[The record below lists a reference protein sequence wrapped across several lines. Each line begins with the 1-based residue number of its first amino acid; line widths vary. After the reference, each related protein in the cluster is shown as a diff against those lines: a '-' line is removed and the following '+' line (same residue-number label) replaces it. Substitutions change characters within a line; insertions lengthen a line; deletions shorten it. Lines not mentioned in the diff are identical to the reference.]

1 MYPHAPRRSASAF
14 TPWDTSPLRTVT
26 KTYKDGETIYRQ
38 GEDSQWAFEVL
49 EGSVELIK
57 DGPEGVTV
65 MARLK
70 AGELF
75 GELGILDNTPRST
88 TARARGGVTVKAIP
102 RDEFLRQV
110 EADPDTALKV
120 MTKLARRMR
129 SPEGGDN
136 VRAAAYKAAAAN
148 LPAVVPSESLP
159 TSPLPVRLGRPLP
172 VNLIGERKPNFMEK
186 IFDAVAKDPT
196 RRPGRKAKNPPPA
209 DILILVGKLRDDY
222 EDIQHKLLLQAL
234 DGIPGV
240 RAASLD
246 RDLTKTM
253 PGVTEPGAALNDDL
267 MKRATREARAWMN
280 DQNAD
285 LLVWGN
291 IDSTGRNIELH
302 FTATASS
309 PGERPGRF
317 TALNTLTM
325 PVDFYTDWVP
335 LIRAVTLAA
344 IDPRSFPQG
353 RILRSALPSIAQNA
367 RAMGLDPSAS
377 MEPTERASILFC
389 YGNVAAVCAQLEGD
403 RSWYHLAVE
412 AWRAAIDLVGQDPG
426 PLAGQ
431 LYQQLGLVLQIIAER
446 TNDTDC
452 LEQAADAYRRALMHI
467 SRRKQTLD
475 WGLVKYRLGCVLYK
489 IDMAIGDD
497 NALREAI
504 HACQA
509 SRQVF
514 NRYTHPIRWSEVSN
528 TLAQI
533 LQVYG
538 DNIRS
543 MPILEYAVKCCTSSL
558 QVRTPDTAPLQWAS
572 IQNTL
577 GSALFL
583 LAKHNGEWDYMRQ
596 SSEAF
601 HMALLVYRDHNAGR
615 MAIITER
622 NLQRAEKQIHS
633 SHDQQASDPVWAQSF
648 NIPEDNDYDWQSFL
662 DGGDHEADPK
672 HGAGS
677 KVSRVA

>member
-1 MYPHAPRRSASAF
+1 M
-14 TPWDTSPLRTVT
+14 RTVT
-26 KTYKDGETIYRQ
+26 KTYKDGEIIYRQ
-38 GEDSQWAFEVL
+38 GEESQWAFEVL
-49 EGSVELIK
+49 DGSVELIK
-57 DGPEGVTV
+57 DGPEGLTV

-75 GELGILDNTPRST
+75 GEMGILDNTPRST
-88 TARARGGVTVKAIP
+88 SARARGAVTAKAIP

-129 SPEGGDN
+129 SPAGSSDGDTI
-136 VRAAAYKAAAAN
+136 RAAAYKAVASN
-148 LPAVVPSESLP
+148 LPVPINSEQ
-159 TSPLPVRLGRPLP
+159 PLIAAPLRVGRPLP
-172 VNLIGERKPNFMEK
+172 ANLIGERKPNFMDK
-186 IFDAVAKDPT
+186 IFDAVVKDPT

-222 EDIQHKLLLQAL
+222 DDLQRKSLLAAL
-234 DGIPGV
+234 DGIPGL
-240 RAASLD
+240 RAVPLD
-246 RDLTKTM
+246 RDLTKTQ
-253 PGVTEPGAALNDDL
+253 PGITEPGAVLNDDL
-267 MKRATREARAWMN
+267 MKRATRDARAWMN
-280 DQNAD
+280 EQNAD
-285 LLVWGN
+285 LLIWGN
-291 IDSTGRNIELH
+291 VDSSGRNLELH

-317 TALNTLTM
+317 TALNTLSV
-325 PVDFYTDWVP
+325 PVDFYTDWTA
-335 LIRAVTLAA
+335 LIRAVALAA

-353 RILRSALPSIAQNA
+353 RILRSALPAIAQSA
-367 RAMGLDPSAS
+367 RSMGLEPSAA
-377 MEPTERASILFC
+377 MEPQERASILFC
-389 YGNVAAVCAQLEGD
+389 YGNVAAACAQLEGD
-403 RSWYHLAVE
+403 RSWYHTAVE
-412 AWRAAIDLVGQDPG
+412 AWRAAIDVAGQEQG
-426 PLAGQ
+426 PLTGQ

-467 SRRKQTLD
+467 SRRRQTLD

-489 IDMAIGDD
+489 IDLAIGDD

-538 DNIRS
+538 DNVRS
-543 MPILEYAVKCCTSSL
+543 MPVLEYAVKCCVGAL

-583 LAKHNGEWDYMRQ
+583 LAKHSGEWSYMRQ
-596 SSEAF
+596 SSDAF
-601 HMALLVYRDHNAGR
+601 RLALTVYKDHGAGR

-622 NLQRAEKQIHS
+622 NLQRAEKQVHN
-633 SHDQQASDPVWAQSF
+633 SHEQHTADPVWAQSF
-648 NIPEDNDYDWQSFL
+648 NIAEDNDYDWQSFL
-662 DGGDHEADPK
+662 NGSNDAAD
-672 HGAGS
+672 GAGS
-677 KVSRVA
+677 SISEVA

>member
-1 MYPHAPRRSASAF
+1 M
-14 TPWDTSPLRTVT
+14 RTVT
-26 KTYKDGETIYRQ
+26 KTYKDGEIIYRQ
-38 GEDSQWAFEVL
+38 GEESQWAFEVL
-49 EGSVELIK
+49 DGSVELIK
-57 DGPEGVTV
+57 DGPEGLTV

-75 GELGILDNTPRST
+75 GEMGILDNTPRST
-88 TARARGGVTVKAIP
+88 SARARGAVTAKAIP

-129 SPEGGDN
+129 SPAGSSDGDTI
-136 VRAAAYKAAAAN
+136 RAAAYKAVASN
-148 LPAVVPSESLP
+148 LPVPINSEQ
-159 TSPLPVRLGRPLP
+159 PLIAAPLRVGRPLP
-172 VNLIGERKPNFMEK
+172 ANLIGERKPNFMEK
-186 IFDAVAKDPT
+186 IFDAVVKDPT

-222 EDIQHKLLLQAL
+222 DNLQRKSLLAAL
-234 DGIPGV
+234 DGIPGL
-240 RAASLD
+240 RAVPLD
-246 RDLTKTM
+246 RDLTKTQ
-253 PGVTEPGAALNDDL
+253 PGITEPGAVLNDDL
-267 MKRATREARAWMN
+267 MKRATRDARAWMN
-280 DQNAD
+280 EQNAD
-285 LLVWGN
+285 LLIWGN
-291 IDSTGRNIELH
+291 VDSSGRNLELH

-317 TALNTLTM
+317 TALNTLSV
-325 PVDFYTDWVP
+325 PVDFYTDWTA
-335 LIRAVTLAA
+335 LIRAVALAA

-353 RILRSALPSIAQNA
+353 RILRSALPAIAQSA
-367 RAMGLDPSAS
+367 RSMGLEPSAA
-377 MEPTERASILFC
+377 MEPQERASILFC
-389 YGNVAAVCAQLEGD
+389 YGNVAAACAQLEGD
-403 RSWYHLAVE
+403 RSWYHTAVE
-412 AWRAAIDLVGQDPG
+412 AWRAAIDVAGQEQG
-426 PLAGQ
+426 PLTGQ

-467 SRRKQTLD
+467 SRRRQTLD

-489 IDMAIGDD
+489 IDLAIGDD

-538 DNIRS
+538 DNVRS
-543 MPILEYAVKCCTSSL
+543 MPVLEYAVKCCVGAL

-583 LAKHNGEWDYMRQ
+583 LAKHSGEWSYMRQ
-596 SSEAF
+596 SSDAF
-601 HMALLVYRDHNAGR
+601 RLALTVYKDHGAGR

-622 NLQRAEKQIHS
+622 NLQRAEKQVHN
-633 SHDQQASDPVWAQSF
+633 SHEQHTADPVWAQSF
-648 NIPEDNDYDWQSFL
+648 NIAEDNDYDWQSFL
-662 DGGDHEADPK
+662 NGSNDAAD
-672 HGAGS
+672 GAGS
-677 KVSRVA
+677 SISEVA

>member
-1 MYPHAPRRSASAF
+1 
-14 TPWDTSPLRTVT
+14 LRTVT
-26 KTYKDGETIYRQ
+26 KTYKDGELIYRQ
-38 GEDSQWAFEVL
+38 GDESSWAFEVL
-49 EGSVELIK
+49 EGSVELVK
-57 DGPEGVTV
+57 DGPEGLTV
-65 MARLK
+65 MSRLK
-70 AGELF
+70 AGDLF

-88 TARARGGVTVKAIP
+88 AARARGSLTVKAIP

-129 SPEGGDN
+129 APAGATEHDA
-136 VRAAAYKAAAAN
+136 VRAAAYKSVIAN
-148 LPAVVPSESLP
+148 LPVPISDTP
-159 TSPLPVRLGRPLP
+159 VTPAPVRLGRPLP
-172 VNLIGERKPNFMEK
+172 ANLIGERKPNFMEK

-209 DILILVGKLRDDY
+209 DILILVGKIRDDY
-222 EDIQHKLLLQAL
+222 EDAQRKLLLQAL
-234 DGIPGV
+234 DGVPGV
-240 RAASLD
+240 RAIALD

-253 PGVTEPGAALNDDL
+253 PGIIEPGAATNDDL
-267 MKRATREARAWMN
+267 MRRATREARAWML

-285 LLVWGN
+285 LLIWGN
-291 IDSTGRNIELH
+291 IDATGRNLELH

-317 TALNTLTM
+317 TALNTLAV
-325 PVDFYTDWVP
+325 PVDFYTDWTP
-335 LIRAVTLAA
+335 MLRAVALAA

-353 RILRSALPSIAQNA
+353 RILRSALPAIAQNA
-367 RAMGLDPSAS
+367 RTLGLDPSAG
-377 MEPTERASILFC
+377 MEPAERASILFC
-389 YGNVAAVCAQLEGD
+389 YGNVSATCAQLEGD
-403 RSWYHLAVE
+403 RSWYHTSVE
-412 AWRAAIDLVGQDPG
+412 AWRAAIDLVGQEQS
-426 PLAGQ
+426 PLMGQ
-431 LYQQLGLVLQIIAER
+431 LFQQLGLVLQIIAER
-446 TNDTDC
+446 SNDIDC

-467 SRRKQTLD
+467 SRRRQPLD

-489 IDMAIGDD
+489 VDLAVGDD

-538 DNIRS
+538 DNSRS
-543 MPILEYAVKCCTSSL
+543 MPVLEYAVKCCIAAL

-583 LAKHNGEWDYMRQ
+583 LAKHTGEWDYMRQ

-601 HMALLVYRDHNAGR
+601 RMALTVYKDHGAAR

-633 SHDQQASDPVWAQSF
+633 SHEQHTTDPVWAQSF
-648 NIPEDNDYDWQSFL
+648 NITDENDGYDWQAFL
-662 DGGDHEADPK
+662 NGGDND
-672 HGAGS
+672 GAGGHIS
-677 KVSRVA
+677 EVA

>member
-1 MYPHAPRRSASAF
+1 M
-14 TPWDTSPLRTVT
+14 RTVT
-26 KTYKDGETIYRQ
+26 KSYKDGEIIYRQ
-38 GEDSQWAFEVL
+38 GDDSQWAFEVL
-49 EGSVELIK
+49 EGTVELVK
-57 DGPEGVTV
+57 DSADGPTV
-65 MARLK
+65 LQRLK

-75 GELGILDNTPRST
+75 GELGILDNTPRSA
-88 TARARGGVTVKAIP
+88 TARARGGLTVKAIP

-110 EADPDTALKV
+110 EANPDTALKV

-129 SPEGGDN
+129 SPEGGDP
-136 VRAAAYKAAAAN
+136 VRAAAYQAAVTN
-148 LPAVVPSESLP
+148 LPVLVPSESLIATP
-159 TSPLPVRLGRPLP
+159 VPVRVGRPLP
-172 VNLIGERKPNFMEK
+172 ANLIGERKPNFMEK
-186 IFDAVAKDPT
+186 IFDAVVKDPT
-196 RRPGRKAKNPPPA
+196 RKPGKKAKNPPPA
-209 DILILVGKLRDDY
+209 DIMILVGKLRDDY
-222 EDIQHKLLLQAL
+222 DDIQHKLILQAL

-240 RAASLD
+240 RAVSLD

-253 PGVTEPGAALNDDL
+253 PGLTEPGAVMNDDL
-267 MKRATREARAWMN
+267 MKRATREARGWMTA
-280 DQNAD
+280 QNAD

-291 IDSTGRNIELH
+291 IDGTGRNLELH
-302 FTATASS
+302 FTSTASS

-317 TALNTLTM
+317 TALNTLTV

-335 LIRAVTLAA
+335 LLRAVILAA

-353 RILRSALPSIAQNA
+353 RILRSALPAIAQSA
-367 RAMGLDPSAS
+367 RMMGLDPSAA
-377 MEPTERASILFC
+377 MEPAERASIQFC
-389 YGNVAAVCAQLEGD
+389 FGNVGAVCAQLEGD
-403 RSWYHLAVE
+403 RSWYHTAVE
-412 AWRAAIDLVGQDPG
+412 AWRAAIDVAGQDQG
-426 PLAGQ
+426 PLTGQ

-446 TNDTDC
+446 SNDIDC

-467 SRRKQTLD
+467 SRRKQALD

-489 IDMAIGDD
+489 IDMAVGDD

-538 DNIRS
+538 DNTRS
-543 MPILEYAVKCCTSSL
+543 VPVLEYAVKCCAAAL

-583 LAKHNGEWDYMRQ
+583 LAKHTGEWDYMRQ
-596 SSEAF
+596 SSDAF
-601 HMALLVYRDHNAGR
+601 RMALMVYKDHGAGR

-622 NLQRAEKQIHS
+622 NLQRAEKQIYS
-633 SHDQQASDPVWAQSF
+633 SHEKHVNDPVWAQSF
-648 NIPEDNDYDWQSFL
+648 NIAEDAEAYDWQSFL
-662 DGGDHEADPK
+662 DGSGHISE
-672 HGAGS
+672 
-677 KVSRVA
+677 VA

>member
-1 MYPHAPRRSASAF
+1 M
-14 TPWDTSPLRTVT
+14 RTVT
-26 KTYKDGETIYRQ
+26 KTYKDGEIIYRQ

-57 DGPEGVTV
+57 DGPEGPTV

-88 TARARGGVTVKAIP
+88 SARARGGVTVKAIP

-110 EADPDTALKV
+110 EADPQTALKV

-129 SPEGGDN
+129 SPAGSQDGDAI
-136 VRAAAYKAAAAN
+136 RAAAYKSAAAN
-148 LPAVVPSESLP
+148 LPVPVPSESLIATP
-159 TSPLPVRLGRPLP
+159 ATVRLGRPLP

-186 IFDAVAKDPT
+186 IFDAVAKYPT
-196 RRPGRKAKNPPPA
+196 RRPGRKPKNPPPA
-209 DILILVGKLRDDY
+209 DILVLVGKLRDDY
-222 EDIQHKLLLQAL
+222 EGIQHKLVLTAL

-240 RAASLD
+240 RATGID
-246 RDLTKTM
+246 RDLTKFM
-253 PGVTEPGAALNDDL
+253 PGLTEPGAAFNDDL
-267 MKRATREARAWMN
+267 MKRATREGRSWMN

-285 LLVWGN
+285 LLIWGN
-291 IDSTGRNIELH
+291 IDSTGRNLELH

-317 TALNTLTM
+317 TAVNTLTM

-353 RILRSALPSIAQNA
+353 RILRSALPAIAQAA

-377 MEPTERASILFC
+377 MEPSERASILFC
-389 YGNVAAVCAQLEGD
+389 YGNVGAVCAQLEGD
-403 RSWYHLAVE
+403 RSWYHVAVE
-412 AWRAAIDLVGQDPG
+412 AWRAAIDLAGPDQG
-426 PLAGQ
+426 PLTGQ

-467 SRRKQTLD
+467 SRRRQTLD

-538 DNIRS
+538 DNVRS
-543 MPILEYAVKCCTSSL
+543 MPILEYAVKCCVGAL

-583 LAKHNGEWDYMRQ
+583 LAKHTGEWEYMRQ

-601 HMALLVYRDHNAGR
+601 RLALMVYKDHGAGR
-615 MAIITER
+615 MAVITER

-633 SHDQQASDPVWAQSF
+633 SHEQHISDPVWAQSF
-648 NIPEDNDYDWQSFL
+648 NISEDGDSYDWQAFL
-662 DGGDHEADPK
+662 DGTVNSPDGDSGHQISE
-672 HGAGS
+672 
-677 KVSRVA
+677 VA

>member
-1 MYPHAPRRSASAF
+1 
-14 TPWDTSPLRTVT
+14 LRTVT
-26 KTYKDGETIYRQ
+26 KTYKDGEIIYRQ
-38 GEDSQWAFEVL
+38 GEESQWAFEVL
-49 EGSVELIK
+49 DGSVELIK
-57 DGPEGVTV
+57 DGPEGLTV

-75 GELGILDNTPRST
+75 GEMGILDNTPRST
-88 TARARGGVTVKAIP
+88 SARARGAVTAKAIP

-129 SPEGGDN
+129 SPAGSSDGDTI
-136 VRAAAYKAAAAN
+136 RAAAYKAVASN
-148 LPAVVPSESLP
+148 LPVPINSEQ
-159 TSPLPVRLGRPLP
+159 PLIAAPLRVGRPLP
-172 VNLIGERKPNFMEK
+172 ANLIGERKPNFMDK
-186 IFDAVAKDPT
+186 IFDAVVKDPT

-222 EDIQHKLLLQAL
+222 DNLQRKSLLAAL
-234 DGIPGV
+234 DGIPGL
-240 RAASLD
+240 RAVALD
-246 RDLTKTM
+246 RDLTKTQ
-253 PGVTEPGAALNDDL
+253 PGITEPGAVLNDDL
-267 MKRATREARAWMN
+267 MKRATRDARAWMN
-280 DQNAD
+280 EQNAD
-285 LLVWGN
+285 LLIWGN
-291 IDSTGRNIELH
+291 VDSSGRNLELH

-317 TALNTLTM
+317 TALNTLSV
-325 PVDFYTDWVP
+325 PVDFYTDCTA
-335 LIRAVTLAA
+335 LIRAVALAA

-353 RILRSALPSIAQNA
+353 RILRSALPAIAQSA
-367 RAMGLDPSAS
+367 RSMGLEPSAA
-377 MEPTERASILFC
+377 MEPQERASILFC
-389 YGNVAAVCAQLEGD
+389 YGNVAAACAQLEGD
-403 RSWYHLAVE
+403 RSWYHTAVE
-412 AWRAAIDLVGQDPG
+412 AWRAAIDVAGQEQG
-426 PLAGQ
+426 PLTGQ

-467 SRRKQTLD
+467 SRRRQTLD

-489 IDMAIGDD
+489 IDLAIGDD

-538 DNIRS
+538 DNVRS
-543 MPILEYAVKCCTSSL
+543 MPVLEYAVKCCVGAL

-583 LAKHNGEWDYMRQ
+583 LAKHSGEWSYMRQ
-596 SSEAF
+596 SSDAF
-601 HMALLVYRDHNAGR
+601 RLALTVYKDHGAGR

-622 NLQRAEKQIHS
+622 NLQRAEKQVHN
-633 SHDQQASDPVWAQSF
+633 SHEQHTADPVWAQSF
-648 NIPEDNDYDWQSFL
+648 NIAEDNDYDWQSFL
-662 DGGDHEADPK
+662 NGSNDAAD
-672 HGAGS
+672 GAGS
-677 KVSRVA
+677 SISEVA

>member
-1 MYPHAPRRSASAF
+1 M
-14 TPWDTSPLRTVT
+14 RTVT
-26 KTYKDGETIYRQ
+26 KTYKDGEIIYRQ
-38 GEDSQWAFEVL
+38 GEESQWAFEVL
-49 EGSVELIK
+49 DGSVELIK
-57 DGPEGVTV
+57 DGPEGLTV

-75 GELGILDNTPRST
+75 GEMGILDNTPRST
-88 TARARGGVTVKAIP
+88 SARARGAVTAKAIP

-129 SPEGGDN
+129 SPAGSSDGDTI
-136 VRAAAYKAAAAN
+136 RAAAYKAVASN
-148 LPAVVPSESLP
+148 LPVPINSEQ
-159 TSPLPVRLGRPLP
+159 PLIAAPLRVGRPLP
-172 VNLIGERKPNFMEK
+172 ANLIGERKPNFMDK
-186 IFDAVAKDPT
+186 IFDAVVKDPT

-222 EDIQHKLLLQAL
+222 DNLQRKSLLAAL
-234 DGIPGV
+234 DGIPGL
-240 RAASLD
+240 RAVPLD
-246 RDLTKTM
+246 RDLTKTQ
-253 PGVTEPGAALNDDL
+253 PGITEPGAVLNDDL
-267 MKRATREARAWMN
+267 MKRATRDARAWMN
-280 DQNAD
+280 EQNAD
-285 LLVWGN
+285 LLIWGN
-291 IDSTGRNIELH
+291 VDSSGRNLELH

-317 TALNTLTM
+317 TALNTLSV
-325 PVDFYTDWVP
+325 PVDFYTDWTA
-335 LIRAVTLAA
+335 LIRAVALAA

-353 RILRSALPSIAQNA
+353 RILRSALPAIAQSA
-367 RAMGLDPSAS
+367 RSMGLEPSAA
-377 MEPTERASILFC
+377 MEPQERASILFC
-389 YGNVAAVCAQLEGD
+389 YGNVAAACAQLEGD
-403 RSWYHLAVE
+403 RSWYHTAVE
-412 AWRAAIDLVGQDPG
+412 AWRAAIDVAGQEQG
-426 PLAGQ
+426 PLTGQ

-467 SRRKQTLD
+467 SRRRQTLD

-489 IDMAIGDD
+489 IDLAIGDD

-538 DNIRS
+538 DNVRS
-543 MPILEYAVKCCTSSL
+543 MPVLEYAVKCCVGAL

-583 LAKHNGEWDYMRQ
+583 LAKHSGEWSYMRQ
-596 SSEAF
+596 SSDAF
-601 HMALLVYRDHNAGR
+601 RLALTVYKDHGAGR

-622 NLQRAEKQIHS
+622 NLQRAEKQVHN
-633 SHDQQASDPVWAQSF
+633 SHEQHTADPVWAQSF
-648 NIPEDNDYDWQSFL
+648 NIAEDNDYDWQSFL
-662 DGGDHEADPK
+662 NGSNDAAD
-672 HGAGS
+672 GAGS
-677 KVSRVA
+677 SISEVA

>member
-1 MYPHAPRRSASAF
+1 LG
-14 TPWDTSPLRTVT
+14 TLPLRTVT

-38 GEDSQWAFEVL
+38 GDESQWAFEVL

-57 DGPEGVTV
+57 DGPEGLTV

-129 SPEGGDN
+129 SPSGSADGGDV

-148 LPAVVPSESLP
+148 LPVLVPSESL
-159 TSPLPVRLGRPLP
+159 TVSSAPVRVGRPLP
-172 VNLIGERKPNFMEK
+172 LNLIGERKPNFMEK
-186 IFDAVAKDPT
+186 IFDAVAKDPA
-196 RRPGRKAKNPPPA
+196 RRPGRQAKNPPPA

-234 DGIPGV
+234 AGIPGV
-240 RAASLD
+240 RASAID

-253 PGVTEPGAALNDDL
+253 PGLTETGAALNDDL
-267 MKRATREARAWMN
+267 MKRATREARSWMN
-280 DQNAD
+280 AQNAD

-317 TALNTLTM
+317 TALNMLTM

-335 LIRAVTLAA
+335 MLRAVTLAA

-353 RILRSALPSIAQNA
+353 RILRSALPAIAQAA

-389 YGNVAAVCAQLEGD
+389 YGNVCAVCAQLEGD
-403 RSWYHLAVE
+403 RSWYHTAVD
-412 AWRAAIDLVGQDPG
+412 AWRAAIDLVGQEPG

-446 TNDTDC
+446 SNDTDC

-467 SRRKQTLD
+467 SRRRQTLD

-489 IDMAIGDD
+489 IDLAIGDD

-538 DNIRS
+538 DNVRS
-543 MPILEYAVKCCTSSL
+543 MPILEYAVKCCVGAL

-583 LAKHNGEWDYMRQ
+583 LAKHTGEWDYMRQ

-601 HMALLVYRDHNAGR
+601 RLALLVYKDHGAGR
-615 MAIITER
+615 MAVITER
-622 NLQRAEKQIHS
+622 NLQRAEKQVHA
-633 SHDQQASDPVWAQSF
+633 SHEQQITDPVWAQSF
-648 NIPEDNDYDWQSFL
+648 NIPDDNEYDWQSFL
-662 DGGDHEADPK
+662 E
-672 HGAGS
+672 GS
-677 KVSRVA
+677 GSEPASPARQISQVA

>member
-1 MYPHAPRRSASAF
+1 M
-14 TPWDTSPLRTVT
+14 PLRTVT
-26 KTYKDGETIYRQ
+26 KSYKDGDVIYRQ
-38 GEDSQWAFEVL
+38 GEDSRWAFEVL
-49 EGSVELIK
+49 EGSVELTK
-57 DGPEGVTV
+57 DGPDGAVV
-65 MARLK
+65 MARLRP
-70 AGELF
+70 GELF
-75 GELGILDNTPRST
+75 GELGILDNAPRST
-88 TARARGGVTVKAIP
+88 TARARGAVTAKAIP

-129 SPEGGDN
+129 GPAGANQDADA
-136 VRAAAYKAAAAN
+136 VRAAAYKAVAAN
-148 LPAVVPSESLP
+148 LPALVPGESMP
-159 TSPLPVRLGRPLP
+159 APSSTPMRVGRPLP
-172 VNLIGERKPNFMEK
+172 TNLIGERKPTFMEK
-186 IFDAVAKDPT
+186 IFDAVAKEPT
-196 RRPGRKAKNPPPA
+196 QRSGRKAKNPMPA
-209 DILILVGKLRDDY
+209 DIMILVGKIRDDY
-222 EDIQHKLLLQAL
+222 EDIQHKLVLQAL

-240 RAASLD
+240 RTFGID
-246 RDLTKTM
+246 RDLTKFL
-253 PGVTEPGAALNDDL
+253 PGLNDRSAVLNDDL
-267 MKRATREARAWMN
+267 MKRATREARSWML

-285 LLVWGN
+285 LLVWGC

-317 TALNTLTM
+317 TALNTMTV

-335 LIRAVTLAA
+335 LVRAVTLAA
-344 IDPRSFPQG
+344 VDPRSFPQG
-353 RILRSALPSIAQNA
+353 RILRSALPAIVQSA
-367 RAMGLDPSAS
+367 RGMGLEPSAAL
-377 MEPTERASILFC
+377 EPLERASILFC
-389 YGNVAAVCAQLEGD
+389 YGNACAVCAQLEGD
-403 RSWYHLAVE
+403 RSWYHTAVE
-412 AWRAAIDLVGQDPG
+412 AWRAAIELAGQEQG
-426 PLAGQ
+426 PLTGQ
-431 LYQQLGLVLQIIAER
+431 LYQQLGLVLQIIGER
-446 TNDTDC
+446 ANDTDC

-538 DNIRS
+538 DNVRS
-543 MPILEYAVKCCTSSL
+543 VPVLEYAVKCCASAL
-558 QVRTPDTAPLQWAS
+558 HVRTPDTAPLQWAS
-572 IQNTL
+572 IQNSL

-583 LAKHNGEWDYMRQ
+583 LAKHTGEWEYMRQ

-601 HMALLVYRDHNAGR
+601 RMALTVYKDHGAGR

-622 NLQRAEKQIHS
+622 NLQRADKQI
-633 SHDQQASDPVWAQSF
+633 QASHEQQINDPVWAQSF
-648 NIPEDNDYDWQSFL
+648 NIADDSDNYDWQAFL
-662 DGGDHEADPK
+662 NGSDPDRDDRI
-672 HGAGS
+672 S
-677 KVSRVA
+677 EVA

>member
-1 MYPHAPRRSASAF
+1 MGYR
-14 TPWDTSPLRTVT
+14 PLRTVT
-26 KTYKDGETIYRQ
+26 KTYKDGELIYRQ

-49 EGSVELIK
+49 EGSVELVK
-57 DGPEGVTV
+57 NGPEGATV

-88 TARARGGVTVKAIP
+88 AARARGAVTVKAIP

-129 SPEGGDN
+129 SPEGGDP
-136 VRAAAYKAAAAN
+136 VRAAAYKAAASN
-148 LPAVVPSESLP
+148 LPVLVPSESLIATP
-159 TSPLPVRLGRPLP
+159 VPVRVGRPLP
-172 VNLIGERKPNFMEK
+172 ANLIGERKPNFMEK
-186 IFDAVAKDPT
+186 IFDAVVKDPT
-196 RRPGRKAKNPPPA
+196 RRPGKKAKNPAPA
-209 DILILVGKLRDDY
+209 DILVLVGKLRDDY
-222 EDIQHKLLLQAL
+222 EDIQHKLLVQAL

-240 RAASLD
+240 RATSLD

-253 PGVTEPGAALNDDL
+253 PGLTDTGAVLNDEL
-267 MKRATREARAWMN
+267 MKRATREARGWMTS
-280 DQNAD
+280 QNAD
-285 LLVWGN
+285 LLIWGN

-317 TALNTLTM
+317 TAFNTLTM

-335 LIRAVTLAA
+335 LLRAVTLAA

-353 RILRSALPSIAQNA
+353 RILRSALPAIAQAA
-367 RAMGLDPSAS
+367 RAMGLDPSSA
-377 MEPTERASILFC
+377 MEPVERASILFC
-389 YGNVAAVCAQLEGD
+389 YGNVCAVCAQREGD
-403 RSWYHLAVE
+403 RSWYHTAVE
-412 AWRAAIDLVGQDPG
+412 AWRAAIELADQDQG
-426 PLAGQ
+426 PLTGQ

-446 TNDTDC
+446 SNDIDC

-467 SRRKQTLD
+467 SRRRQGLD

-538 DNIRS
+538 DNVRS
-543 MPILEYAVKCCTSSL
+543 MPVLEYAVKCCISAL

-583 LAKHNGEWDYMRQ
+583 LAKHTGEWEYMRQ

-601 HMALLVYRDHNAGR
+601 RMALLVYKDHGAGR

-622 NLQRAEKQIHS
+622 NLQRAEKQIHA
-633 SHDQQASDPVWAQSF
+633 SHEKHVNDPVWAQSF
-648 NIPEDNDYDWQSFL
+648 NITDDAESYDWQSFL
-662 DGGDHEADPK
+662 DGESSNDS
-672 HGAGS
+672 GS
-677 KVSRVA
+677 QISEVA

>member
-1 MYPHAPRRSASAF
+1 
-14 TPWDTSPLRTVT
+14 LRTVT

-70 AGELF
+70 TGELF

-246 RDLTKTM
+246 RDLTTIAYRLKGKTTYALE
-253 PGVTEPGAALNDDL
+253 GSIFNAGTVIQWLRDGAKMIENAAESERLAVELDDH
-267 MKRATREARAWMN
+267 
-280 DQNAD
+280 
-285 LLVWGN
+285 G
-291 IDSTGRNIELH
+291 STGRVYFVPA
-302 FTATASS
+302 FTGLGASHWDAGARGAILGLTRDSSIGHIVRAGLESVCYQTHDLLTALRQDGIAAL
-309 PGERPGRF
+309 PALRVDGGMIANNWLLQFLADITGIPVERP
-317 TALNTLTM
+317 
-325 PVDFYTDWVP
+325 VYTETTV
-335 LIRAVTLAA
+335 LGAAFLA
-344 IDPRSFPQG
+344 DLGQG
-353 RILRSALPSIAQNA
+353 LFSSLDEIRSAWRLDF
-367 RAMGLDPSAS
+367 RATPKMPDSQRDALLD
-377 MEPTERASILFC
+377 
-389 YGNVAAVCAQLEGD
+389 G
-403 RSWYHLAVE
+403 W
-412 AWRAAIDLVGQDPG
+412 QD
-426 PLAGQ
+426 
-431 LYQQLGLVLQIIAER
+431 
-446 TNDTDC
+446 
-452 LEQAADAYRRALMHI
+452 
-467 SRRKQTLD
+467 
-475 WGLVKYRLGCVLYK
+475 
-489 IDMAIGDD
+489 
-497 NALREAI
+497 
-504 HACQA
+504 
-509 SRQVF
+509 
-514 NRYTHPIRWSEVSN
+514 
-528 TLAQI
+528 
-533 LQVYG
+533 
-538 DNIRS
+538 
-543 MPILEYAVKCCTSSL
+543 AVKR
-558 QVRTPDTAPLQWAS
+558 V
-572 IQNTL
+572 
-577 GSALFL
+577 
-583 LAKHNGEWDYMRQ
+583 MR
-596 SSEAF
+596 
-601 HMALLVYRDHNAGR
+601 
-615 MAIITER
+615 
-622 NLQRAEKQIHS
+622 
-633 SHDQQASDPVWAQSF
+633 
-648 NIPEDNDYDWQSFL
+648 
-662 DGGDHEADPK
+662 
-672 HGAGS
+672 
-677 KVSRVA
+677 

>member
-1 MYPHAPRRSASAF
+1 VK
-14 TPWDTSPLRTVT
+14 TVT
-26 KTYKDGETIYRQ
+26 KTFKDGDIIYRQ
-38 GEDSQWAFEVL
+38 GDDSHWAFEVL
-49 EGSVELIK
+49 EGSVELMK
-57 DGPEGVTV
+57 EGPNGPITT
-65 MARLK
+65 ARLK

-88 TARARGGVTVKAIP
+88 SARARGSVTVKAIP
-102 RDEFLRQV
+102 RDEFLTQV
-110 EADPDTALKV
+110 EADPNTALKV

-129 SPEGGDN
+129 SPESGDPI
-136 VRAAAYKAAAAN
+136 RAAAYKAAVAN
-148 LPAVVPSESLP
+148 LPVPVQSE
-159 TSPLPVRLGRPLP
+159 PLAAPAPVRLGRPLP
-172 VNLIGERKPNFMEK
+172 TNLIGERKPNFMEK
-186 IFDAVAKDPT
+186 IFDAMVKDPT
-196 RRPGRKAKNPPPA
+196 RRPGKPAKNPPPA
-209 DILILVGKLRDDY
+209 DVFILVGRFRDDY
-222 EDIQHKLLLQAL
+222 ENMQHKAVLQAL

-240 RAASLD
+240 RAQGID

-253 PGVTEPGAALNDDL
+253 PGVTEPGATANDDL
-267 MKRATREARAWMN
+267 MKRAAREARAWMVPH
-280 DQNAD
+280 NAD

-302 FTATASS
+302 FTATSSS

-317 TALNTLTM
+317 TAINVLTV

-335 LIRAVTLAA
+335 LIRAVVLAA

-353 RILRSALPSIAQNA
+353 RILRSALPAIAQNA
-367 RAMGLDPSAS
+367 RGMGLDPSAA
-377 MEPTERASILFC
+377 MEPLERASILFC
-389 YGNVAAVCAQLEGD
+389 YGNVCAVCAQLEGD
-403 RSWYHLAVE
+403 RSWYHTAVE
-412 AWRAAIDLVGQDPG
+412 AWRAAIELAGPDQGG
-426 PLAGQ
+426 PLSGQ
-431 LYQQLGLVLQIIAER
+431 LHQQLGLVLQIIAER
-446 TNDTDC
+446 SNDTDS
-452 LEQAADAYRRALMHI
+452 LELAADSYRRALIHI
-467 SRRKQTLD
+467 SRRKQPAD
-475 WGLVKYRLGCVLYK
+475 WGLMKYRLGCVLYK

-538 DNIRS
+538 DNARS
-543 MPILEYAVKCCTSSL
+543 IPILEYAVKCCVQSL

-583 LAKHNGEWDYMRQ
+583 LAKHTGEWEYMRQ

-601 HMALLVYRDHNAGR
+601 RFALSVYKDHGAGR
-615 MAIITER
+615 MAVITER
-622 NLQRAEKQIHS
+622 NLHRAERQINSTGDAHA
-633 SHDQQASDPVWAQSF
+633 QDPVWAQSF
-648 NIPEDNDYDWQSFL
+648 NITDDSDSFDWQSFL
-662 DGGDHEADPK
+662 GGSNDSGVGGQISE
-672 HGAGS
+672 
-677 KVSRVA
+677 VA